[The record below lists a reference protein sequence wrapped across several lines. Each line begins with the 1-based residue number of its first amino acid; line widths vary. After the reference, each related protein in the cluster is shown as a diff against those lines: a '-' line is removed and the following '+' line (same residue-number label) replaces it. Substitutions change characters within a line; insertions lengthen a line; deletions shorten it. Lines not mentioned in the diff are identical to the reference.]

1 MTPETSTTESQLLAF
16 ARDIKELYRLER
28 ERARDLERALSEL
41 RRSYLATMETLATL
55 VEAKDE
61 GTRHHLDRSRDL
73 ALALTR
79 SVDPDLASR
88 PEIEY
93 GFRLHDIGKVA
104 IPEHILSKRSALT
117 PAEWAVMRT
126 HPTIGAEVVRPLEFL
141 GEAVDVIRFHHER
154 WAGGG
159 YPFGLRHSQIPKAA
173 RIFSVVDAYDAMTND
188 RPYRPAM
195 AEDAAMQRI
204 RLGAG
209 TQFDPDI
216 VAAFMELLSSA
227 HGGRLDRDAE
237 RYPASAT
244 G

>member
-1 MTPETSTTESQLLAF
+1 MTPESSATEGQLLAF
-16 ARDIKELYRLER
+16 ARDIRELYRLER
-28 ERARDLERALSEL
+28 ERARELEQALSEL

-79 SVDPDLASR
+79 AVDPGLADR

-93 GFRLHDIGKVA
+93 GFRLHDIGKVG
-104 IPEHILSKRSALT
+104 IPEHILGKRSALT

-126 HPTIGAEVVRPLEFL
+126 HPTIGAEVVAPLEFL
-141 GEAVDVIRFHHER
+141 GEAVDVIRFHHEKYN
-154 WAGGG
+154 GSG
-159 YPFGLRHSQIPKAA
+159 YPFGLERSQIPLAA

-188 RPYRPAM
+188 RPYRHAMPA
-195 AEDAAMQRI
+195 EAAVERI
-204 RLGAG
+204 RQGAG
-209 TQFDPDI
+209 TQFDPEI
-216 VAAFMELLSSA
+216 VAAFIDLLSA
-227 HGGRLDRDAE
+227 ADGGPFGPE
-237 RYPASAT
+237 TKTHPATVT